1 MVKLLKYFHVE
12 KTNFISVT
20 LFSKLAWHLFSVTNL
35 NYAMLTFFA
44 GKELYCTERD
54 CFKFKMG
61 FIHPSNEFTVFQ
73 NDFLLKCTFK

>member
-35 NYAMLTFFA
+35 NYVMLIFFA
-44 GKELYCTERD
+44 GKGTILYR
-54 CFKFKMG
+54 KR
-61 FIHPSNEFTVFQ
+61 
-73 NDFLLKCTFK
+73 LL